1 MTKQTH
7 VTLRVTAAE
16 ATKIETDAGAAGMSV
31 SAYVRMAMRDRGNL
45 EQLAAALA
53 RDLAAELR
61 SDFQAQATDVDEKLK
76 LISDQIAA
84 LSMII
89 KENRK

>member
-1 MTKQTH
+1 MIKNTRITIRFPAREAGH
-7 VTLRVTAAE
+7 LAAE
-16 ATKIETDAGAAGMSV
+16 AEASGMNFSD
-31 SAYVRMAMRDRGNL
+31 YVRQALARRLDL

-61 SDFQAQATDVDEKLK
+61 SDFQTQATDVDAKLK

>member
-61 SDFQAQATDVDEKLK
+61 SDLQAQTAEVVAKLK
-76 LISDQIAA
+76 VVSDQIHDLATVV
-84 LSMII
+84 LRRSQ
-89 KENRK
+89 